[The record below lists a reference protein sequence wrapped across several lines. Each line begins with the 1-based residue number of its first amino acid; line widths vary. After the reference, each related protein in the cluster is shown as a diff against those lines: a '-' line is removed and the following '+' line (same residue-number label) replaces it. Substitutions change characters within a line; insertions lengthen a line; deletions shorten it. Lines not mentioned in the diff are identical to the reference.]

1 MVVRPPVLLPG
12 WGLLSMEPSV
22 AGGVLLPPVDAVDEA
37 LGDLGRRG
45 AAGEEVFGA
54 VDLGGFGEDGGA
66 AVADED
72 VDGCAEGG
80 VGADAG
86 VGVGAAAL
94 EAEDEFGCGDGRCG
108 VA

>member
-1 MVVRPPVLLPG
+1 M
-12 WGLLSMEPSV
+12 
-22 AGGVLLPPVDAVDEA
+22 ACGVLLPPVDAIDEA
-37 LGDLGRRG
+37 LGDFGARG
-45 AAGEEVFGA
+45 AAGEEMFGA

-72 VDGCAEGG
+72 VDGGAESG

-94 EAEDEFGCGDGRCG
+94 EAENECWRRGLAVR
-108 VA
+108 VT